1 MAAGSKHVRLF
12 LRTAAERLTDA
23 EALYQSDRY
32 GGAVYLG
39 GYGAVYLGGC
49 GAVYLG
55 GYVAECGLK
64 AMLLAAVP
72 RYGEGEVLAS
82 FRGAAAHSLY
92 RLRGRYLNSRG
103 AQFPAEVQ
111 RDFAVLADWTVDL
124 RYNPSHV
131 SGADAKAFLRR
142 AATFLRFCESRSR

>member
-32 GGAVYLG
+32 G
-39 GYGAVYLGGC
+39 GAVYLGGC

-124 RYNPSHV
+124 RYNRSHV